1 MVNIRNFALTVLL
14 MGDVK
19 KSATMYIV
27 FMTVLIALLG
37 LRFVGNIVF
46 FFFFATYNTS
56 SNLWHS
62 FPQINR
68 SQFETERPVYTF

>member
-46 FFFFATYNTS
+46 FFFFLPRIIPAVIYGT
-56 SNLWHS
+56 LFHK
-62 FPQINR
+62 
-68 SQFETERPVYTF
+68 